1 MKSVWGLCLQNR
13 SLQGESTITRMNSL
27 IRRDRME
34 EALQLFRDFLLTV
47 PYCNDTNYE
56 GHYQQM
62 MYVIFSMFG
71 YYVDVEVHTSKGRVD
86 MVMRTAYAL
95 YLIELKINKSAEMAM
110 NQIDLKN
117 YAARYSQLTLPIIKV
132 GINFSTDEHT
142 ITEWVIDDPRK
153 Q

>member
-1 MKSVWGLCLQNR
+1 
-13 SLQGESTITRMNSL
+13 
-27 IRRDRME
+27 
-34 EALQLFRDFLLTV
+34 
-47 PYCNDTNYE
+47 
-56 GHYQQM
+56 
-62 MYVIFSMFG
+62 MFG